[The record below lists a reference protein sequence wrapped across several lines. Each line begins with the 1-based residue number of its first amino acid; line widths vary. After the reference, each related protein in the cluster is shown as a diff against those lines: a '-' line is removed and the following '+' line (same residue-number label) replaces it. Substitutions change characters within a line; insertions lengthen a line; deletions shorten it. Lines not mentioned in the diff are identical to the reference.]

1 VGKNFRPR
9 ANCGNQTRQ
18 EAEYV
23 QKLFV
28 GSLLLAGVLLAG
40 PGFAQSQNSDKKSQ
54 STSKH
59 SKHHHHHHH
68 KKEAAK

>member
-1 VGKNFRPR
+1 
-9 ANCGNQTRQ
+9 
-18 EAEYV
+18 V

-28 GSLLLAGVLLAG
+28 GSLLLAGVLLAS

>member
-1 VGKNFRPR
+1 M
-9 ANCGNQTRQ
+9 
-18 EAEYV
+18 

-28 GSLLLAGVLLAG
+28 GSLLLAGVLLAS
-40 PGFAQSQNSDKKSQ
+40 PVFAQSQNSDKKSQ